1 MNARVLA
8 AAALLLSTAG
18 CGGGGTTFTNVTT
31 GGGVGGTGG
40 ATVEWRAAAVSV
52 DLDDDGRA
60 DLAALARDGSG
71 AARCWR
77 GTPDGLV
84 PAPAAWAGA
93 DALAALLDDVDAFD
107 DRALLEGLGVH
118 RLARVGR
125 GPLAYAVLHVGDA
138 VDDPAVLPT
147 VDALRPASG
156 AAHDLVV
163 VEGDGLAARGVA
175 TTATVGGVA
184 APVVL
189 ALADAV
195 VLIVPEGLPVGPADL
210 VITRGTAASA
220 PATFEVLAPATPVVT
235 SLSPSVATPDTV
247 LVLHGEHLGT
257 PPERVELAFAGAA
270 PVRALG
276 LGRAAVVVVPATAV
290 SGPATVTVGGVASA
304 PFDVVV
310 GDAPAP
316 VVAALVPAAASP
328 GSLVRIEG
336 TDLRVPGDRL
346 LVTFGG
352 VRAAIFA
359 LDAGSVTVIVPTGAA
374 DGDVVVDVGGR
385 PSTGV
390 PFDVVARGAPTITA
404 LVPDDVAIGDV
415 LDVEGTDLVDLSG
428 WRPGGRPPFPLFG
441 DLRVQIGGKDAWFVV
456 PTVEGLRLRVPAG
469 AITGDVVVSVNGV
482 ASAPAPLTIH

>member
-8 AAALLLSTAG
+8 AAAVLLGSAG
-18 CGGGGTTFTNVTT
+18 CGGGGTTFTSVNT
-31 GGGVGGTGG
+31 GGVGGTGG
-40 ATVEWRAAAVSV
+40 ASVEWRTAAVSV
-52 DLDDDGRA
+52 DLDEDGRA

-77 GTPDGLV
+77 GTADGLV

-107 DRALLEGLGVH
+107 DRGLLEGFGVH
-118 RLARVGR
+118 RLPRVGR
-125 GPLAYAVLHVGDA
+125 SPLAYAVLHVGDA

-147 VDALRPASG
+147 IDALRPASG

-175 TTATVGGVA
+175 TTATVGGTA
-184 APVVL
+184 ATVVL

-195 VLIVPEGLPVGPADL
+195 VLVVPEGLPVGPAEL
-210 VITRGTAASA
+210 RVTRGTATSG
-220 PATFEVLAPATPVVT
+220 PATFEVLAPAVPVVT

-257 PPERVELAFAGAA
+257 PPERVEVTFSGAA

-276 LGRAAVVVVPATAV
+276 LGRGAAVVVPATAV
-290 SGPATVTVGGVASA
+290 SGPATIAVGGLSSA

-310 GDAPAP
+310 GDVPAP
-316 VVAALVPAAASP
+316 TLTTLVPAAASA

-336 TDLRVPGDRL
+336 DDLLVPGDRL
-346 LVTFGG
+346 EVTFGG

-359 LDAGSVTVIVPTGAA
+359 LAPGAITAIVPAGAT

-385 PSTGV
+385 ARAGLA
-390 PFDVVARGAPTITA
+390 FDVVPRAAPVVTA
-404 LVPDDVAIGDV
+404 LVPGDLAVGDV
-415 LDVEGTDLVDLSG
+415 LDVEGHDLVDLSG
-428 WRPGGRPPFPLFG
+428 WRPGGLPPFPLFG
-441 DLRVQIGGKDAWFVV
+441 DLRVTVGGKDAWFVV
-456 PTVEGLRLRVPAG
+456 PTVEGLRLRVPSG
-469 AITGDVVVSVNGV
+469 AASGDVVVTVNRV
-482 ASAPAPLTIH
+482 ASAPAPITIR